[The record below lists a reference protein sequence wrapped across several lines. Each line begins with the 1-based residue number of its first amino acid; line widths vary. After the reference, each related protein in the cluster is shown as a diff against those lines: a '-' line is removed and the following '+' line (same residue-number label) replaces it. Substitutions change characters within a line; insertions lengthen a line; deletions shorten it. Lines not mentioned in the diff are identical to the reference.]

1 MAAPIL
7 PEEAQREVDE
17 LSKKYLLYV
26 HTQAYDE
33 ALHIMRSLYRRMLDW
48 QKQYGTRFHKG
59 HPIHN
64 IGYTLHL
71 KNKQQDALK
80 YFILAYIED
89 LLSAD
94 AEDQAD
100 STPAG
105 RTLLLGY
112 EYSPS
117 VLSLLKQTV
126 SRLKKE
132 NKTPYT
138 PEEVLQEI
146 AASEPARAKD
156 LEGKITVTPFQT
168 KLREF
173 TRFESDWSHRVF
185 IGGSGALGAIID
197 MISQK
202 VAELGY
208 DPVVAIR
215 FDTPSGMTVYHKCLA
230 LLHNCR
236 YAIFDLSEQAG
247 QLVELERTAEYG
259 VTTLVICQ
267 RVKGAAVTQMFRS
280 TVHSRGI
287 RYELYDSFPELDPIF
302 RSFLDQNGTA
312 LGEKQA
318 G

>member
-1 MAAPIL
+1 MAVPIL

-17 LSKKYLLYV
+17 LSKKYLLCL

-33 ALHIMRSLYRRMLDW
+33 ALEIMRSLYGRMLDW

-71 KNKQQDALK
+71 QNKHQEALR

-94 AEDQAD
+94 LEDQAD

-105 RTLLLGY
+105 QTLLLGY
-112 EYSPS
+112 RYTPG

-126 SRLKKE
+126 SGLKKE
-132 NKTPYT
+132 NKTPCT
-138 PEEVLQEI
+138 PDEVLQEL
-146 AASEPARAKD
+146 AAAEPARAKD

-247 QLVELERTAEYG
+247 QLLELERTADYG
-259 VTTLVICQ
+259 VKTLVVWP
-267 RVKGAAVTQMFRS
+267 RRKEEAVTQMLRS
-280 TVHSRGI
+280 ILQSRRI
-287 RYELYDSFPELDPIF
+287 RYESYDTFPELDPIF
-302 RSFLDQNGTA
+302 RTFLD
-312 LGEKQA
+312 
-318 G
+318 